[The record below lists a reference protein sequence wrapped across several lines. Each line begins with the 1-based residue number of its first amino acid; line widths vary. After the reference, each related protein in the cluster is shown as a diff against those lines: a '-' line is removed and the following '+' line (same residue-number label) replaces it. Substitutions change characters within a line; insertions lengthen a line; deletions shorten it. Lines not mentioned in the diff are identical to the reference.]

1 MNSTLSY
8 IPKRTEKPRQSGLNM
23 VMDKGLSLRELL
35 VKYDTKKL
43 NTDKKKTKV
52 QKAAKGGVVKMNY
65 GGMAKKKK

>member
-1 MNSTLSY
+1 MANDPAWLKSL
-8 IPKRTEKPRQSGLNM
+8 KKEAK
-23 VMDKGLSLRELL
+23 DKGLSLRELL